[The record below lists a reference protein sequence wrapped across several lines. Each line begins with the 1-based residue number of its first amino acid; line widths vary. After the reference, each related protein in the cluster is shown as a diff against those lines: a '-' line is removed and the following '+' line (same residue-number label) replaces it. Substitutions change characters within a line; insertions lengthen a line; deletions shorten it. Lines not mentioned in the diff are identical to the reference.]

1 MRYNRIMK
9 IMYIKCKKY
18 NISKLINMKNMDE
31 LGYRKTDNTIYVRFH
46 GKSYTLLKLNTE
58 DDAETVCT
66 HILDA
71 YISKS
76 MSMDSFTIDIDDI
89 LKEIHDKQ

>member
-1 MRYNRIMK
+1 MMK
-9 IMYIKCKKY
+9 MMYIKCKKY

-31 LGYRKTDNTIYVRFH
+31 LGYRTTDNTIYVRFH

-58 DDAETVCT
+58 DDAGTVCT